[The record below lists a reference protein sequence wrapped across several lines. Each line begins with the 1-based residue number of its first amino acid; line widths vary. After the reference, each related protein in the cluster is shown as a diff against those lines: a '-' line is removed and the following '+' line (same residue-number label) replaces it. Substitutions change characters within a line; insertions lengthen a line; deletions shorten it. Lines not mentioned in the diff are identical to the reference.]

1 MALKVEVK
9 KVSVTSKGEKFK
21 NDFHTITM
29 NLKVLDGVI
38 EVINKDFS
46 IDYKSVHTL
55 SDKLPEMTERMKEE
69 IDKYQAEKVI
79 LDQLDAEALK
89 IKTSLTEAMKK

>member
-1 MALKVEVK
+1 MTLKIEVK
-9 KVSVTSKGEKFK
+9 KVSVTSKGERFK

-46 IDYKSVHTL
+46 IDYKSLCTL
-55 SDKLPEMTERMKEE
+55 SDKLSEMTERMKEE
-69 IDKYQAEKVI
+69 IDKYQAEKAI

-89 IKTSLTEAMKK
+89 IKTSLTEAVKK

>member
-1 MALKVEVK
+1 MALKIEVK
-9 KVSVTSKGEKFK
+9 KVSVTSKGERFK
-21 NDFHTITM
+21 NDFHTIVM

-46 IDYKSVHTL
+46 IDYKSVHIL
-55 SDKLPEMTERMKEE
+55 SDKLPKMSERMKEE
-69 IDKYQAEKVI
+69 IDKYQAEKTI

-89 IKTSLTEAMKK
+89 IKTSLTKAVKK

>member
-1 MALKVEVK
+1 MALKIEVK
-9 KVSVTSKGEKFK
+9 KVSVISKGEQFK

-29 NLKVLDGVI
+29 NLKVLDDII

-55 SDKLPEMTERMKEE
+55 SEGLSDMTEMMNEE
-69 IDKYQAEKVI
+69 IKKYQAETVI
-79 LDQLDAEALK
+79 LNQLDAEALT
-89 IKTSLTEAMKK
+89 IKTALEEKVKV

>member
-1 MALKVEVK
+1 MALKIEVK
-9 KVSVTSKGEKFK
+9 KVSVISKGEKFK

-29 NLKVLDGVI
+29 NLKVLDGMI

-55 SDKLPEMTERMKEE
+55 SDGLSGMKEMMNDE
-69 IDKYQAEKVI
+69 IEKYQAEKAI
-79 LDQLDAEALK
+79 LDQLDPEALK
-89 IKTSLTEAMKK
+89 IKTSLTEVVKK

>member
-1 MALKVEVK
+1 MTLKIEVK
-9 KVSVTSKGEKFK
+9 KVSVISKGEKFK

-46 IDYKSVHTL
+46 IDYKSVHAL
-55 SDKLPEMTERMKEE
+55 SDGLPEMTERMKEE
-69 IDKYQAEKVI
+69 IDKYQAEKTI

-89 IKTSLTEAMKK
+89 IKTSLEETVKK

>member
-1 MALKVEVK
+1 MALKIEVK
-9 KVSVTSKGEKFK
+9 KVSVISKGERFK

-46 IDYKSVHTL
+46 IDYKSVHAL

-69 IDKYQAEKVI
+69 IDKYQAEKTI
-79 LDQLDAEALK
+79 LNQLDAEALK
-89 IKTSLTEAMKK
+89 IKTSLTEAVKK

>member
-1 MALKVEVK
+1 MALKIEVK

-55 SDKLPEMTERMKEE
+55 SGRLPEMTEKMKEE
-69 IDKYQAEKVI
+69 IDKYQAEKAI

-89 IKTSLTEAMKK
+89 IKTSLTEAAKK